1 MFFETDNNGAK
12 LLKNMH
18 VRNTHAHLFTQT
30 TFFMSFFYANYPQG
44 CQFLHIYYFHSVGVV
59 PVSRVKIWEKTRR
72 DEKPQRSAMS

>member
-30 TFFMSFFYANYPQG
+30 TFFMSFFYANYP
-44 CQFLHIYYFHSVGVV
+44 
-59 PVSRVKIWEKTRR
+59 
-72 DEKPQRSAMS
+72 